1 MGAYSGDD
9 QTSDTELISPRRK
22 ISETIHV
29 MTKILKN
36 ISYAYT
42 ELNLDSKENIENYPC
57 DNQKSE
63 NISYAYTE
71 LNQLEV
77 TARKLSMWWPNLW
90 ETVMRTPSLIG
101 SR

>member
-1 MGAYSGDD
+1 
-9 QTSDTELISPRRK
+9 
-22 ISETIHV
+22 
-29 MTKILKN
+29 MTKILKH

-42 ELNLDSKENIENYPC
+42 ELTLDSTENIENYPC

-77 TARKLSMWWPNLW
+77 TARKLSM
-90 ETVMRTPSLIG
+90 
-101 SR
+101 